1 MNLRELHQ
9 KHREYLFEHTPTD
22 RIVEDHGIYWDR
34 GRPISE
40 FVVSA
45 GGDISVYQIVGSEPD
60 FKIYER

>member
-22 RIVEDHGIYWDR
+22 RIVEDHGIDNYKE
-34 GRPISE
+34 PSSE
-40 FVVSA
+40 FVISA
-45 GGDISVYQIVGSEPD
+45 GGDISVYRVVGYGPD